1 MGHRTGNSGPFLNE
15 VNERSSHLRMK
26 NKTLFA
32 AISLLLVATPG
43 LTGCSSNVIEVS
55 SQELSVNVKTATAYE
70 GFLNNGPIF
79 TGTVQANEEVTVVPK
94 LSGRIASIPVEVGMT
109 VKKGDL
115 LFSLEDQDL
124 KNQSLQSEAA
134 LGVAKSGIEAA
145 KSSYK
150 NGVIAAENG
159 LNQAASTVSQL
170 KNSLEEINASE
181 KKIAKNLA
189 DAQAN
194 LNRTKELFAAG
205 AVSKSQLEQAE
216 TAFVTAES
224 AMKSVEVSRKTTQ
237 DKLATAQVVYNNAK
251 TQLQIAKENPQV
263 TVSEEQLKQAEAAAQ
278 IVNHNL
284 GEASI
289 VSPIAGTISSVNSAV
304 GEIVGP
310 QTATVVVSDISN
322 VRALVYVPAE
332 KINTISVG
340 DAVQVKIAAA
350 DTSSIGKVSNVSPV
364 SVNGKGYP
372 VEITVGNS
380 ELKLKPGMVSEVMFI
395 DDQQSKGTIIPAKAL
410 VEKDGKIFVYVVE
423 DGHAKL
429 TEVEVGQTTDS
440 QVSVKS
446 GLNANDKVVTTKVE
460 VLEDGMNII
469 EED

>member
-1 MGHRTGNSGPFLNE
+1 
-15 VNERSSHLRMK
+15 MK

-237 DKLATAQVVYNNAK
+237 DKLATAQVAYNNAK

-395 DDQQSKGTIIPAKAL
+395 DDEQSKGTIIPAKAL

-429 TEVEVGQTTDS
+429 TEVEVGQITDS

-469 EED
+469 ED

>member
-1 MGHRTGNSGPFLNE
+1 
-15 VNERSSHLRMK
+15 MK

-32 AISLLLVATPG
+32 AISLFVVTAPG
-43 LTGCSSNVIEVS
+43 LTGCSANVIEVS
-55 SQELSVNVKTATAYE
+55 SQEVSVNVKTTTAYE

-94 LSGRIASIPVEVGMT
+94 LSGRMASIPVEVGMT

-124 KNQSLQSEAA
+124 KNQSRQSEAA

-150 NGVIAAENG
+150 TGVIAAENG
-159 LNQAASTVSQL
+159 LNQAASTVDQL
-170 KNSLEEINASE
+170 KNSLEEMNASE
-181 KKIAKNLA
+181 KKVAKNFA
-189 DAQAN
+189 DAQTN
-194 LNRTKELFAAG
+194 LSRTKELFAAG

-224 AMKSVEVSRKTTQ
+224 AMKSVEVGRKTTQ
-237 DKLATAQVVYNNAK
+237 DKLATAEVAYNNAK
-251 TQLQIAKENPQV
+251 AQLQIAKENPQV

-284 GEASI
+284 EEALI
-289 VSPIAGTISSVNSAV
+289 VSPLTGTISSVNSTA

-310 QTATVVVSDISN
+310 QTAVVVVSDINN
-322 VRALVYVPAE
+322 VRVLVYVPAE

-340 DAVQVKIAAA
+340 DAVQAKTVAA
-350 DTSSIGKVSNVSPV
+350 DTSSIGKVSNISPV
-364 SVNGKGYP
+364 SVDGKGYP

-395 DDQQSKGTIIPAKAL
+395 DDEQSKGIIIPAKAV
-410 VEKDGKIFVYVVE
+410 VEKDGKTFVYVAE
-423 DGHAKL
+423 EGHAKL

-446 GLNANDKVVTTKVE
+446 GLNVNDKVVTTKVE
-460 VLEDGMNII
+460 VVEDGMKII
-469 EED
+469 ED

>member
-1 MGHRTGNSGPFLNE
+1 M
-15 VNERSSHLRMK
+15 RMK

-32 AISLLLVATPG
+32 AISLLLVAAPS

-55 SQELSVNVKTATAYE
+55 SQEVSVNVKTATAYE

-79 TGTVQANEEVTVVPK
+79 TGTIQANEEVTVVPK
-94 LSGRIASIPVEVGMT
+94 FSGRIASVPVEVGMT

-124 KNQSLQSEAA
+124 KNQSRQSEAA

-150 NGVIAAENG
+150 TGVIAAENG
-159 LNQAASTVSQL
+159 LNQAASTVEQF

-181 KKIAKNLA
+181 KKVAKNLA
-189 DAQAN
+189 DAQTN
-194 LNRTKELFAAG
+194 LNRTKELYAAG

-224 AMKSVEVSRKTTQ
+224 AMKSVEVSRKTAQ
-237 DKLATAQVVYNNAK
+237 DKLSTAEVAYKNAK
-251 TQLQIAKENPQV
+251 AQLQIAKENPQV

-284 GEASI
+284 AEASI
-289 VSPIAGTISSVNSAV
+289 VSPITGTISSVNSAA

-310 QTATVVVSDISN
+310 QTAVVVVSDINN
-322 VRALVYVPAE
+322 VRVLVYVPAE
-332 KINTISVG
+332 KVNTIRVG
-340 DAVQVKIAAA
+340 DTVQVKTAAA
-350 DTSSIGKVSNVSPV
+350 DTSSIGKVSNISPV
-364 SVNGKGYP
+364 GVEGKGYP
-372 VEITVGNS
+372 VEILVNNS
-380 ELKLKPGMVSEVMFI
+380 ELKLKPGMVSEVMFVEADHSEGI
-395 DDQQSKGTIIPAKAL
+395 IIPAKAL
-410 VEKDGKIFVYVVE
+410 VEKDGKTFIYVVE
-423 DGHAKL
+423 EGHAKL
-429 TEVEVGQTTDS
+429 TEVEVGEATDS
-440 QVSVKS
+440 QVSVNS
-446 GLNANDKVVTTKVE
+446 GLAPSAKVVTTKVE

-469 EED
+469 ED

>member
-1 MGHRTGNSGPFLNE
+1 
-15 VNERSSHLRMK
+15 MK

-32 AISLLLVATPG
+32 AISLLLVAAPS

-150 NGVIAAENG
+150 NGVIVAENG

-237 DKLATAQVVYNNAK
+237 DKLATAQVAYNNAK

-310 QTATVVVSDISN
+310 QTAAVVVSDISN

-364 SVNGKGYP
+364 SVEGKGYP
-372 VEITVGNS
+372 VEILVSNS

-395 DDQQSKGTIIPAKAL
+395 DDEQSKGTIIPAKAL
-410 VEKDGKIFVYVVE
+410 VEKDGKTFVYVVE
-423 DGHAKL
+423 EGRAKL

-440 QVSVKS
+440 QVSVTS
-446 GLNANDKVVTTKVE
+446 GLNANAKVVTTKVE

-469 EED
+469 ED

>member
-1 MGHRTGNSGPFLNE
+1 M
-15 VNERSSHLRMK
+15 RMK

-237 DKLATAQVVYNNAK
+237 DKLATAQVAYNNAK

-395 DDQQSKGTIIPAKAL
+395 DDEQSKGTIIPAKAL

-469 EED
+469 ED

>member
-1 MGHRTGNSGPFLNE
+1 
-15 VNERSSHLRMK
+15 MK

-237 DKLATAQVVYNNAK
+237 DKLATAQVAYNNAK

-372 VEITVGNS
+372 VEITVRNS

-395 DDQQSKGTIIPAKAL
+395 DDEQSKGTIIPAKAL

>member
-1 MGHRTGNSGPFLNE
+1 M
-15 VNERSSHLRMK
+15 RMK

-237 DKLATAQVVYNNAK
+237 DKLATAQVAYNNAK

-469 EED
+469 ED

>member
-1 MGHRTGNSGPFLNE
+1 
-15 VNERSSHLRMK
+15 MK

-205 AVSKSQLEQAE
+205 AVSKSQLEQVE

-237 DKLATAQVVYNNAK
+237 DKLATAQVAYNNAK

-372 VEITVGNS
+372 VEVTVGNS

-395 DDQQSKGTIIPAKAL
+395 DDEQSKGTIIPAKAL

-469 EED
+469 ED

>member
-1 MGHRTGNSGPFLNE
+1 
-15 VNERSSHLRMK
+15 MK

>member
-1 MGHRTGNSGPFLNE
+1 M
-15 VNERSSHLRMK
+15 RMK

>member
-1 MGHRTGNSGPFLNE
+1 
-15 VNERSSHLRMK
+15 MK

-237 DKLATAQVVYNNAK
+237 DKLATAQVAYNNAK

-469 EED
+469 ED

>member
-1 MGHRTGNSGPFLNE
+1 
-15 VNERSSHLRMK
+15 MK

-237 DKLATAQVVYNNAK
+237 DKLATAQVAYNNAK

-395 DDQQSKGTIIPAKAL
+395 DDEQSKGTIIPAKAL

-469 EED
+469 ED

>member
-1 MGHRTGNSGPFLNE
+1 M
-15 VNERSSHLRMK
+15 RMK

-32 AISLLLVATPG
+32 AISLLLVAAPG

-55 SQELSVNVKTATAYE
+55 SQEVAVNVKTATAYE

-94 LSGRIASIPVEVGMT
+94 LSGRIASMPAEVGMT
-109 VKKGDL
+109 VKKGDP

-150 NGVIAAENG
+150 TGVIAAENG
-159 LNQAASTVSQL
+159 LNQAASTVEQL

-181 KKIAKNLA
+181 KKVAKNLA
-189 DAQAN
+189 DAKTN
-194 LNRTKELFAAG
+194 LNRTKELYTAG

-237 DKLATAQVVYNNAK
+237 DKLATAQVAYNNAK

-284 GEASI
+284 EEASI
-289 VSPIAGTISSVNSAV
+289 VSPITGTISSVNSAV

-310 QTATVVVSDISN
+310 QTAAVVVSDISN
-322 VRALVYVPAE
+322 VKVLVYVPAE

-340 DAVQVKIAAA
+340 GTVQVKTAAA
-350 DTSSIGKVSNVSPV
+350 DISSIGKISNVSPV
-364 SVNGKGYP
+364 SEEGKGYP
-372 VEITVGNS
+372 VEITVANS

-395 DDQQSKGTIIPAKAL
+395 EDNNSKGTIVPAKAL
-410 VEKDGKIFVYVVE
+410 VKKDGKTFVYVVE
-423 DGHAKL
+423 DDNRAKL
-429 TEVEVGQTTDS
+429 TEVEVGQSTDS
-440 QVSVKS
+440 QVSINS
-446 GLNANDKVVTTKVE
+446 GLTANTKVVTTKVE
-460 VLEDGMNII
+460 VLEDGMKII
-469 EED
+469 ED